1 MFRIMKSGIVAF
13 FLLSIVYGSK
23 LSLKETTKDQST
35 QVNVTETE
43 RANSETVSIDV
54 QQIQVDRDQNGGFQD
69 ARILKVNI
77 RVSVVDGVVHV
88 NNTKAIHKAVTTFH
102 FYAEIDEIGKNREV
116 LQHMTR
122 VPIVI
127 RVLVNESEQ
136 INEQE
141 VFKVLQV
148 QEEIVEV
155 DNKAVKQI
163 KVTQLV
169 LKLDSANNELISK
182 RVITKI
188 ELKDSAV
195 HKMPH
200 EKDNHKYPDGHL
212 PDNPYS
218 DPSNPKPKPAQLPD
232 HPLEADTSKDGLC
245 SKFHKLPFAAR
256 LAIFAVVALIGIGTF
271 TCCLWVFCCKPP
283 ASGKKIDLKDFE
295 DKFAYDGEFEAPA
308 LEQKVPI
315 EKQKLVIDA

>member
-1 MFRIMKSGIVAF
+1 MKTGIIA
-13 FLLSIVYGSK
+13 FLLLYVVYGSK

-35 QVNVTETE
+35 QVNVTETD

-54 QQIQVDRDQNGGFQD
+54 QQIHVDRDQNGGFQD

-88 NNTKAIHKAVTTFH
+88 NNTKAIHEAVTTFH

-116 LQHMTR
+116 LQHMTK

-127 RVLVNESEQ
+127 RVLVSEQ
-136 INEQE
+136 INEQG
-141 VFKVLQV
+141 VFKILRV

-155 DNKAVKQI
+155 YNQVVKQI

-169 LKLDSANNELISK
+169 LKLDSTNNELIGK
-182 RVITKI
+182 REVTTI
-188 ELKDSAV
+188 ELKDSKV
-195 HKMPH
+195 HKMPQ

-212 PDNPYS
+212 PDHPYS
-218 DPSNPKPKPAQLPD
+218 DPSSPKPKPAKLPD
-232 HPLEADTSKDGLC
+232 HPLEADTTKDGLC
-245 SKFHKLPFAAR
+245 AKFHKLPFAAR
-256 LAIFAVVALIGIGTF
+256 LAVFAVVALIGIGTF
-271 TCCLWVFCCKPP
+271 TCCLWMFCCKPP